1 MKTCSLRFTLLSIL
15 LPLAAAA
22 QMNSAPAT
30 TTPAEIPAS
39 SIAYAPTLN
48 DLEFTLGGSGSSN
61 TDFDSSLGGLSFSV
75 GKYFSDTLLGS
86 VRQSVNYSNPN
97 VGSDSWSGSTFFAL
111 DQHFGTGAL
120 RPLLGIN
127 VGRIYGDN
135 VQDTWAA
142 GLETGVKYYVQPRT
156 FIYVIAQYAWLFEDG
171 NEIDDT
177 FDDGQILWS
186 AGVGFNF

>member
-120 RPLLGIN
+120 RPLLGLN

>member
-1 MKTCSLRFTLLSIL
+1 MKIYLIRSVLLSL
-15 LPLAAAA
+15 ALPFAVMA
-22 QMNSAPAT
+22 QTNSAST
-30 TTPAEIPAS
+30 TSTSAEIPAS
-39 SIAYAPTLN
+39 SITYAPAMN
-48 DLEFTLGGSGSSN
+48 ALEFTLGGSGSSN

-86 VRQSVNYSNPN
+86 VRQSINYANPN

-127 VGRIYGDN
+127 AGRIYGDN
-135 VQDTWAA
+135 VQDSWAA
-142 GLETGVKYYVQPRT
+142 GLETGVKFYVQPRT
-156 FIYVIAQYAWLFEDG
+156 FIYVIAQYAWLFEDSDD
-171 NEIDDT
+171 IDDA
-177 FDDGQILWS
+177 FDDGQILWT